1 MGPNMARDKLRRKY
15 PHAYYAG
22 IVSLLKVVRWD
33 TVQRGAIDR
42 PYTPDEIMGELEKRV
57 DKLTQEFEPLPA
69 LSGFWIDNPV
79 TLPPG
84 CERLAT
90 RPLPTGSPAIATI
103 GMEVVACFNVAMAAP
118 YVKMTW
124 TFCCTSSA
132 AISATRS
139 GRPSDQR

>member
-57 DKLTQEFEPLPA
+57 GPAGCRLFEQFLRKVNKLL
-69 LSGFWIDNPV
+69 
-79 TLPPG
+79 
-84 CERLAT
+84 
-90 RPLPTGSPAIATI
+90 
-103 GMEVVACFNVAMAAP
+103 
-118 YVKMTW
+118 
-124 TFCCTSSA
+124 
-132 AISATRS
+132 
-139 GRPSDQR
+139 